1 MTSCDVPF
9 VVTHQ
14 FGFELD
20 VAAGPSRPCSAL
32 KRLRQG
38 ARTYRRRVVLWRTF
52 TSACPTVRVC
62 ACAVP
67 SRSSEVTQPTRR
79 CYCPPLCHRNA
90 TPMFTNIF
98 NGIRAAAESSFG
110 LTNSDVRAFSL
121 LDGSTAA
128 DTPTTT
134 LSSHTELSAPP
145 ANAMSPQT
153 DDVVPQSPSGPGL
166 PPSPFLEESP
176 PATKASRVL
185 IDLSSPR
192 KSPGRTPRKQAHS
205 EMTRPRQHVTKRSE
219 DEKRLIGDYS

>member
-1 MTSCDVPF
+1 VTLSDVPF

-14 FGFELD
+14 SVLELD
-20 VAAGPSRPCSAL
+20 VAAKPSRPCSAL
-32 KRLRQG
+32 KHLRQG
-38 ARTYRRRVVLWRTF
+38 ARTYRRRVLWRTF

-79 CYCPPLCHRNA
+79 CECPPLCHRNA
-90 TPMFTNIF
+90 TPMFTNLF

-121 LDGSTAA
+121 LDGSTASH
-128 DTPTTT
+128 TPTTT
-134 LSSHTELSAPP
+134 LPSHAELPAPP

-166 PPSPFLEESP
+166 PPNPFLEESTP
-176 PATKASRVL
+176 PRKTSRVL
-185 IDLSSPR
+185 IDLSSPP
-192 KSPGRTPRKQAHS
+192 KSSSRTPRKEARS
-205 EMTRPRQHVTKRSE
+205 EMARPRQHVTQRSE